1 MTIAQSIAQTM
12 APGADHA
19 ASLVVDVTVVGA
31 GLVGLAA
38 ALACHEAGYS
48 VALLDSGPGLTQ
60 SQLNADANSLWNAS
74 GQGATSTNWDAR
86 IYAISP
92 NNAKWL
98 AELGAWPLLDKARLG
113 QINAMQIFAD
123 GVPLTLDAEDESAD
137 CLAYVLESRAL
148 AQALHERVS
157 MTGMPVLFNLACVA
171 FDSATTTLHLAD
183 KRTIQSSLVIAADGS
198 QSWLRQQLGITVQKK
213 SYAQLGIV
221 ANFSVA
227 QDHAQV
233 ARQWFTSQRQDGGT
247 ILAWLPL
254 SNNTVSI
261 VWSVPLAYADELL
274 ALSPTAFTKAV
285 MQAGGEALGE
295 MQLISPPVAFPLS
308 RQTCERTVQDDVVL
322 VGDAAHQIHPMAGQ
336 GVNLG
341 FRDVI
346 DLLASWQTKN
356 SYQSLADNSLLK
368 AYTRRRKADVLS
380 MQLLTDGLFQLFASA
395 NPVLNSIRNV
405 AWQLANQGLIKKTLQ
420 ALALKL

>member
-1 MTIAQSIAQTM
+1 MTTAQTIAQTT
-12 APGADHA
+12 APSADHVA
-19 ASLVVDVTVVGA
+19 PLVVDVTVVGA

-38 ALACHEAGYS
+38 ALACHQAGYS

-60 SQLNADANSLWNAS
+60 SQLNADANSLCNDHS
-74 GQGATSTNWDAR
+74 QWDAR

-123 GVPLTLDAEDESAD
+123 GVPMSLDAEDESAD

-157 MTGMPVLFNLACVA
+157 MTGMPVLFNHGCVA

-221 ANFSVA
+221 ANFSVEL
-227 QDHAQV
+227 DHAHV
-233 ARQWFTSQRQDGGT
+233 ARQWFTSHRQDGGT

-254 SNNTVSI
+254 SSNTVSI

-274 ALSPTAFTKAV
+274 ALSPSAFTQAV
-285 MQAGGEALGE
+285 MQAGGQALGD
-295 MQLISPPVAFPLS
+295 MRLLSPPVAFPLS
-308 RQTCERTVQDDVVL
+308 RQTCERTVQDGVVL

-356 SYQSLADNSLLK
+356 SYQSLADSRLLN

-380 MQLLTDGLFQLFASA
+380 MQLLTDGLFQIFAST
-395 NPVLNSIRNV
+395 NPVLNSIRNA
-405 AWQLANQGLIKKTLQ
+405 AWQLANQGLVKKTLL

>member
-1 MTIAQSIAQTM
+1 MTTAQSIAQTT
-12 APGADHA
+12 APSADHA

-38 ALACHEAGYS
+38 ALACHQAGYS

-60 SQLNADANSLWNAS
+60 SQLNADANSLCNAHS
-74 GQGATSTNWDAR
+74 QWDAR

-123 GVPLTLDAEDESAD
+123 GVPMSLDAEDESAD

-157 MTGMPVLFNLACVA
+157 MTGMPVLFNHGCVA

-221 ANFSVA
+221 ANFSVEL
-227 QDHAQV
+227 DHAHV
-233 ARQWFTSQRQDGGT
+233 ARQWFTSHRQDGGT

-254 SNNTVSI
+254 SSNTVSI

-274 ALSPTAFTKAV
+274 ALSPSAFTQAV
-285 MQAGGEALGE
+285 MQAGGQALGV
-295 MQLISPPVAFPLS
+295 MRLLSPPVAFPLS
-308 RQTCERTVQDDVVL
+308 RQTCERTVQDGVVL

-356 SYQSLADNSLLK
+356 SYQSLADSRLLK

-380 MQLLTDGLFQLFASA
+380 MQLLTDGLFQLFARA
-395 NPVLNSIRNV
+395 NPVLNSIRNA
-405 AWQLANQGLIKKTLQ
+405 AWQLANQGLIKKTLL

>member
-1 MTIAQSIAQTM
+1 MTTAQTIAQTM
-12 APGADHA
+12 APSADPA
-19 ASLVVDVTVVGA
+19 ASLRVDVTVVGA

-38 ALACHEAGYS
+38 ALACHQAGYS
-48 VALLDSGPGLTQ
+48 VALLDSGPGL
-60 SQLNADANSLWNAS
+60 SQPQVNADANSLADS
-74 GQGATSTNWDAR
+74 TSLWVAGSLWDTR

-98 AELGAWPLLDKARLG
+98 AELGAWPLLDKGRLG
-113 QINAMQIFAD
+113 QINAMQLFAD
-123 GVPLTLDAEDESAD
+123 GVPLSLEAEDESAD

-148 AQALHERVS
+148 AQAMHERVS
-157 MTGMPVLFNLACVA
+157 MTGMPTLFNLGCVG
-171 FDSATTTLHLAD
+171 FDSATTTLYLAD
-183 KRTIQSSLVIAADGS
+183 KRSIQSALVIAADGS
-198 QSWLRQQLGITVQKK
+198 QSWLREQLGIKVQKK

-227 QDHAQV
+227 QGHANV
-233 ARQWFTSQRQDGGT
+233 ARQWFTSHRQDGGT

-274 ALSPTAFTKAV
+274 ALSPTAFTQAV
-285 MQAGGEALGE
+285 MQAGDQALGD
-295 MQLISPPVAFPLS
+295 MQLLSPPVAFPLCQ
-308 RQTCERTVQDDVVL
+308 QTCERTVQDGVVL

-346 DLLASWQTKN
+346 DLLAILQTKN
-356 SYQSLADNSLLK
+356 SYQSLADSSLLK
-368 AYTRRRKADVLS
+368 AYTRGRKADVLS
-380 MQLLTDGLFQLFASA
+380 MQLLTDGLFKVFSSA
-395 NPVLNSIRNV
+395 NPVLNRIRKT
-405 AWQLANQGLIKKTLQ
+405 AWQLANQGLIKKTLL

>member
-1 MTIAQSIAQTM
+1 
-12 APGADHA
+12 
-19 ASLVVDVTVVGA
+19 VVGA

-38 ALACHEAGYS
+38 ALACHQAGYS

-60 SQLNADANSLWNAS
+60 SQLNADANSLCNAHS
-74 GQGATSTNWDAR
+74 QWDAR

-123 GVPLTLDAEDESAD
+123 GVPMSLDAEDESAD

-148 AQALHERVS
+148 A
-157 MTGMPVLFNLACVA
+157 GMPVLLNHGCVA

-221 ANFSVA
+221 ANFSVEL
-227 QDHAQV
+227 DHAHV
-233 ARQWFTSQRQDGGT
+233 ARQWFTSHRQDGGT

-254 SNNTVSI
+254 SSNTVSI

-274 ALSPTAFTKAV
+274 ALSPSAFTQAV
-285 MQAGGEALGE
+285 MQAGDQALGD
-295 MQLISPPVAFPLS
+295 MQLLSPPVAFPLS
-308 RQTCERTVQDDVVL
+308 RQTCERTVQDGVVL

-356 SYQSLADNSLLK
+356 SYQSLADSRLLK

-380 MQLLTDGLFQLFASA
+380 MQLLTDGLFQLFARA
-395 NPVLNSIRNV
+395 NPVLNSIRNA
-405 AWQLANQGLIKKTLQ
+405 AWQLANQGLIKKTLL

>member
-1 MTIAQSIAQTM
+1 M
-12 APGADHA
+12 APSADHVA
-19 ASLVVDVTVVGA
+19 PLVVDVTVVGA

-38 ALACHEAGYS
+38 ALACHQAGYS

-60 SQLNADANSLWNAS
+60 SQLNADANSLCNDHS
-74 GQGATSTNWDAR
+74 QWDAR

-123 GVPLTLDAEDESAD
+123 GVPMSLDAEDESAD

-157 MTGMPVLFNLACVA
+157 MTGMPVLFNHGCVA

-221 ANFSVA
+221 ANFSVEL
-227 QDHAQV
+227 DHAHV
-233 ARQWFTSQRQDGGT
+233 ARQWFTSHRQDGGT

-254 SNNTVSI
+254 SSNTVSI

-274 ALSPTAFTKAV
+274 ALSPSAFTQAV
-285 MQAGGEALGE
+285 MQAGGQALGD
-295 MQLISPPVAFPLS
+295 MRLLSPPVAFPLS
-308 RQTCERTVQDDVVL
+308 RQTCERTVQDGVVL

-356 SYQSLADNSLLK
+356 SYQSLADSRLLN

-380 MQLLTDGLFQLFASA
+380 MQLLTDGLFQIFAST
-395 NPVLNSIRNV
+395 NPVLNSIRNA
-405 AWQLANQGLIKKTLQ
+405 AWQLANQGLVKKTLL

>member
-1 MTIAQSIAQTM
+1 MTTAQTIAQTTLPS
-12 APGADHA
+12 ADHA

-38 ALACHEAGYS
+38 ALACHQAGYS

-60 SQLNADANSLWNAS
+60 SQLNADANSLCNAHS
-74 GQGATSTNWDAR
+74 QWDAR

-123 GVPLTLDAEDESAD
+123 GVPMSLDAEDESAD

-157 MTGMPVLFNLACVA
+157 MTGMPVLFNHGCVA

-221 ANFSVA
+221 ANFSVEL
-227 QDHAQV
+227 DHAHV
-233 ARQWFTSQRQDGGT
+233 ARQWFTSHRQDGGT

-254 SNNTVSI
+254 SSNTVSI

-274 ALSPTAFTKAV
+274 ALSPSAFTQAV
-285 MQAGGEALGE
+285 MQAGGQALGD
-295 MQLISPPVAFPLS
+295 MRLLSPPVAFPLS
-308 RQTCERTVQDDVVL
+308 RQTCERTVQDGVVL

-356 SYQSLADNSLLK
+356 SYQSLADSRLLK

-380 MQLLTDGLFQLFASA
+380 MQLLTDGLFQLFARA
-395 NPVLNSIRNV
+395 NPVLNSIRNA
-405 AWQLANQGLIKKTLQ
+405 AWQLANQGLIKKTLL

>member
-1 MTIAQSIAQTM
+1 MTTAQSIAQTTL
-12 APGADHA
+12 PSADHA

-38 ALACHEAGYS
+38 ALACHQAGYS

-60 SQLNADANSLWNAS
+60 SQLNADANSLCNDHS
-74 GQGATSTNWDAR
+74 QWDAR

-123 GVPLTLDAEDESAD
+123 GVPMSLEAEDESAD

-157 MTGMPVLFNLACVA
+157 MTGMPVLFNHGCVA

-221 ANFSVA
+221 ANFSVEL
-227 QDHAQV
+227 DHAHV
-233 ARQWFTSQRQDGGT
+233 ARQWFTSHRQDGGT

-254 SNNTVSI
+254 SSNTVSI

-274 ALSPTAFTKAV
+274 ALSPSAFTQAV
-285 MQAGGEALGE
+285 MQAGGQALGD
-295 MQLISPPVAFPLS
+295 MRLLSPPVAFPLS
-308 RQTCERTVQDDVVL
+308 RQTCERTVQDGVVL

-356 SYQSLADNSLLK
+356 SYQSLADSRLLK

-380 MQLLTDGLFQLFASA
+380 MQLLTDGLFQLFARA
-395 NPVLNSIRNV
+395 NPVLNSIRNA
-405 AWQLANQGLIKKTLQ
+405 AWQLANQGLIKKTLL

>member
-1 MTIAQSIAQTM
+1 MTIAPSEN
-12 APGADHA
+12 HA
-19 ASLVVDVTVVGA
+19 LSLRVDVTVVGA

-38 ALACHEAGYS
+38 ALACHKAGYN
-48 VALLDSGPGLTQ
+48 VALLDSGPRLTEAQ
-60 SQLNADANSLWNAS
+60 VNADANSLS
-74 GQGATSTNWDAR
+74 DTSSQWDAR

-123 GVPLTLDAEDESAD
+123 EVLLSLEAEDESAD

-148 AQALHERVS
+148 AQSLHERVS
-157 MTGMPVLFNLACVA
+157 MTGMPFVFNDGCTG

-183 KRTIQSSLVIAADGS
+183 KRTIQSALVIAADGS
-198 QSWLRQQLGITVQKK
+198 QSWLRQQLGINVQKK

-227 QDHAQV
+227 QGHANV
-233 ARQWFTSQRQDGGT
+233 ARQWFTSHRHDGGT

-274 ALSPTAFTKAV
+274 ALSPTAFTQAV
-285 MQAGGEALGE
+285 MQAGEKVLGD
-295 MQLISPPVAFPLS
+295 MQLLSPPVAFPLS
-308 RQTCERTVQDDVVL
+308 RQTCERTVQDGVVL

-346 DLLASWQTKN
+346 DLLASLQTKN
-356 SYQSLADNSLLK
+356 SYQSLADSRLLK

-380 MQLLTDGLFQLFASA
+380 MQLLTDGLFQVFSSA
-395 NPVLNSIRNV
+395 NPVLNSIRNT
-405 AWQLANQGLIKKTLQ
+405 AWRVANQGLIKKTLL
-420 ALALKL
+420 AFALKL

>member
-1 MTIAQSIAQTM
+1 MTTAQTIAQTTLPS
-12 APGADHA
+12 ADHA

-38 ALACHEAGYS
+38 ALACRQAGYS

-60 SQLNADANSLWNAS
+60 SQLNADANSLCNDHS
-74 GQGATSTNWDAR
+74 QWDAR

-123 GVPLTLDAEDESAD
+123 GVPMSLDAEDESAD

-157 MTGMPVLFNLACVA
+157 MTGMPVLFNHGCVA

-198 QSWLRQQLGITVQKK
+198 QSWLRQQLGIKVQKK

-221 ANFSVA
+221 ANFSVEL
-227 QDHAQV
+227 DHAHV
-233 ARQWFTSQRQDGGT
+233 ARQWFTSHRQDGST

-254 SNNTVSI
+254 SSNTVSI

-274 ALSPTAFTKAV
+274 ALSPSAFTQAV
-285 MQAGGEALGE
+285 MQAGGQALGD
-295 MQLISPPVAFPLS
+295 MRLLSPPVAFPLS
-308 RQTCERTVQDDVVL
+308 RQTCERTVQDGVVL

-356 SYQSLADNSLLK
+356 SYQSLADSRLLK

-380 MQLLTDGLFQLFASA
+380 MQLLTDGLFQLFARA
-395 NPVLNSIRNV
+395 NPVLNSIRNA
-405 AWQLANQGLIKKTLQ
+405 AWQLANQGLIKKTLL

>member
-1 MTIAQSIAQTM
+1 MTTAQTIAQTT
-12 APGADHA
+12 APSADHVA
-19 ASLVVDVTVVGA
+19 PLVVDVTVVGA

-38 ALACHEAGYS
+38 ALACHQAGYS

-60 SQLNADANSLWNAS
+60 SQLNADANSLCNDHS
-74 GQGATSTNWDAR
+74 QWDAR

-123 GVPLTLDAEDESAD
+123 GVPMSLDAEDESAD

-157 MTGMPVLFNLACVA
+157 MTGMPVLFNHGCVA

-221 ANFSVA
+221 ANFSVEL
-227 QDHAQV
+227 DHAHV
-233 ARQWFTSQRQDGGT
+233 ARQWFTSHRQDGGT

-254 SNNTVSI
+254 SSNTVSI

-274 ALSPTAFTKAV
+274 ALSPSAFTQAV
-285 MQAGGEALGE
+285 MQAGGQALGD
-295 MQLISPPVAFPLS
+295 MRLLSPPVAFPLS
-308 RQTCERTVQDDVVL
+308 RQTCERTVQDGVVL

-356 SYQSLADNSLLK
+356 SYQSLADSRLLK

-380 MQLLTDGLFQLFASA
+380 MQLLTDGLFQLFARA
-395 NPVLNSIRNV
+395 NPVLNSIRNA
-405 AWQLANQGLIKKTLQ
+405 AWQLANQGLIKKTLL

>member
-1 MTIAQSIAQTM
+1 
-12 APGADHA
+12 
-19 ASLVVDVTVVGA
+19 
-31 GLVGLAA
+31 LVGLAA
-38 ALACHEAGYS
+38 ALACHQAGYS

-60 SQLNADANSLWNAS
+60 SQLNADANSLCNAHS
-74 GQGATSTNWDAR
+74 QWDAR

-113 QINAMQIFAD
+113 QINAMHIFAD
-123 GVPLTLDAEDESAD
+123 GVPMSLETEDESAD

-157 MTGMPVLFNLACVA
+157 MTGMPILVNLACVA

-183 KRTIQSSLVIAADGS
+183 KRTIQSDLVIAADGS

-221 ANFSVA
+221 ANFSVEL
-227 QDHAQV
+227 DHAQV

-254 SNNTVSI
+254 SSNTVSI

-274 ALSPTAFTKAV
+274 ALSPTAFTQAV
-285 MQAGGEALGE
+285 MQAGDQALGD
-295 MQLISPPVAFPLS
+295 MQLLSPPVAYPLS
-308 RQTCERTVQDDVVL
+308 RQTCERTVQDGVVL

-356 SYQSLADNSLLK
+356 SYQSLADRCLLK

-380 MQLLTDGLFQLFASA
+380 MQLLTDGLFKVFSSA
-395 NPVLNSIRNV
+395 NPVLNSIRKT
-405 AWQLANQGLIKKTLQ
+405 AWQLANQGLIKKTLL

>member
-1 MTIAQSIAQTM
+1 MTTTQTLAQTT
-12 APGADHA
+12 APSADHVA
-19 ASLVVDVTVVGA
+19 PLVVDVTVVGA

-38 ALACHEAGYS
+38 ALACHQAGYS

-60 SQLNADANSLWNAS
+60 SQLNADANSLCNAHS
-74 GQGATSTNWDAR
+74 QWDAR

-123 GVPLTLDAEDESAD
+123 GVPMSLDAEDESAD

-148 AQALHERVS
+148 AQALHERVNI
-157 MTGMPVLFNLACVA
+157 TGMPVLFNLACVA

-183 KRTIQSSLVIAADGS
+183 KRTIQSGLVIAADGS

-221 ANFSVA
+221 ANFSVEL
-227 QDHAQV
+227 DHAHV
-233 ARQWFTSQRQDGGT
+233 ARQWFTSHRQDGGT

-254 SNNTVSI
+254 SSNTVSI

-274 ALSPTAFTKAV
+274 ALSPSAFTQAV
-285 MQAGGEALGE
+285 MQAGGQALGD
-295 MQLISPPVAFPLS
+295 MRLLSPPVAFPLS
-308 RQTCERTVQDDVVL
+308 RQTCERTVQDGVVL

-346 DLLASWQTKN
+346 DLLASWQIKN
-356 SYQSLADNSLLK
+356 SYQSLADSSLLK

-380 MQLLTDGLFQLFASA
+380 MQLLTDGLFQLFARA
-395 NPVLNSIRNV
+395 NPVLNSIRNA
-405 AWQLANQGLIKKTLQ
+405 AWQLANQGLIKKTLL

>member
-1 MTIAQSIAQTM
+1 MTTAQSIAQTTL
-12 APGADHA
+12 PSADHA

-38 ALACHEAGYS
+38 ALACHQAGYS

-60 SQLNADANSLWNAS
+60 SQLNADANSLCNAHS
-74 GQGATSTNWDAR
+74 QWDAR

-123 GVPLTLDAEDESAD
+123 GVPMSLDAEDESAD

-157 MTGMPVLFNLACVA
+157 MTGMPVLFNHGCVA

-221 ANFSVA
+221 ANFSVEL
-227 QDHAQV
+227 DHAHV
-233 ARQWFTSQRQDGGT
+233 ARQWFTSHRQDGGT

-254 SNNTVSI
+254 SSNTVSI

-274 ALSPTAFTKAV
+274 ALSPTAFTQAV
-285 MQAGGEALGE
+285 MQAGGQALGV
-295 MQLISPPVAFPLS
+295 MRLLSPPVAFPLS
-308 RQTCERTVQDDVVL
+308 RQTCERTVQDGVVL

-356 SYQSLADNSLLK
+356 SYQSLADSRLLK

-380 MQLLTDGLFQLFASA
+380 MQLLTDGLFQLFARA
-395 NPVLNSIRNV
+395 NPVLNSIRNA
-405 AWQLANQGLIKKTLQ
+405 AWQLANQGLIKKTLL

>member
-1 MTIAQSIAQTM
+1 MTIAPSEN
-12 APGADHA
+12 HA
-19 ASLVVDVTVVGA
+19 LSLRVDVTVVGA

-38 ALACHEAGYS
+38 ALACHKAGYN
-48 VALLDSGPGLTQ
+48 VALLDSGPGLTEAQ
-60 SQLNADANSLWNAS
+60 VNADANSLS
-74 GQGATSTNWDAR
+74 DTSSQWDAR

-123 GVPLTLDAEDESAD
+123 EVLLSLEAEDESAD

-148 AQALHERVS
+148 AQSLHERVS
-157 MTGMPVLFNLACVA
+157 MTGMPVLFNDGCTG

-183 KRTIQSSLVIAADGS
+183 KRTIQSALVIAADGS
-198 QSWLRQQLGITVQKK
+198 QSWLRQQLGINVQKK

-227 QDHAQV
+227 QGHANV
-233 ARQWFTSQRQDGGT
+233 ARQWFTSHRHDGGT

-274 ALSPTAFTKAV
+274 ALSATAFTQAV
-285 MQAGGEALGE
+285 MQAGEKVLGD
-295 MQLISPPVAFPLS
+295 MQLLSPPVAFPLS
-308 RQTCERTVQDDVVL
+308 RQTCERTVQDGVVL

-346 DLLASWQTKN
+346 DLLASLQTKN
-356 SYQSLADNSLLK
+356 SYQSLADIWLLK

-380 MQLLTDGLFQLFASA
+380 MQLLTDGLFQVFSSA
-395 NPVLNSIRNV
+395 NPVLNSIRNT
-405 AWQLANQGLIKKTLQ
+405 AWRVANQGLIKKTLL
-420 ALALKL
+420 AFALKL

>member
-1 MTIAQSIAQTM
+1 MTTTQTLAQTT
-12 APGADHA
+12 APSADHVA
-19 ASLVVDVTVVGA
+19 PLVVDVTVVGA

-38 ALACHEAGYS
+38 ALACHQAGYS

-60 SQLNADANSLWNAS
+60 SQLHADANSLCNADS
-74 GQGATSTNWDAR
+74 QWDAR

-123 GVPLTLDAEDESAD
+123 GVPMSLDAEDESAD

-148 AQALHERVS
+148 AQALYEGVS
-157 MTGMPVLFNLACVA
+157 MTGMPVLFNHDCVA

-183 KRTIQSSLVIAADGS
+183 KRTIQSGLVIAADGS

-213 SYAQLGIV
+213 SYAQRGIV
-221 ANFSVA
+221 ANFSVEL
-227 QDHAQV
+227 DHAHV
-233 ARQWFTSQRQDGGT
+233 ARQWFTSHRQDGGT

-254 SNNTVSI
+254 SSNTVSI

-274 ALSPTAFTKAV
+274 ALSPGAFTQAV
-285 MQAGGEALGE
+285 MQAGDQALGD
-295 MQLISPPVAFPLS
+295 MQLLSSPVAFPLN
-308 RQTCERTVQDDVVL
+308 RQTCERTVQDGVVL

-356 SYQSLADNSLLK
+356 SYQSLADSSLLK

-380 MQLLTDGLFQLFASA
+380 MQLLTDGLFQLFARA
-395 NPVLNSIRNV
+395 NPVLNSIRNA
-405 AWQLANQGLIKKTLQ
+405 AWQLANQGLIKKTLL

>member
-1 MTIAQSIAQTM
+1 MTTAQTIAQTM
-12 APGADHA
+12 APSADHA
-19 ASLVVDVTVVGA
+19 ASLRVDVTVVGA

-38 ALACHEAGYS
+38 ALACHQAGYS

-60 SQLNADANSLWNAS
+60 SQLNADANSLCNAHS
-74 GQGATSTNWDAR
+74 QWDAR

-113 QINAMQIFAD
+113 QINTMQIFAD
-123 GVPLTLDAEDESAD
+123 GVPMSLETEDESAD

-157 MTGMPVLFNLACVA
+157 MTGMPILVNLACVA

-183 KRTIQSSLVIAADGS
+183 KRTIQSDLVIAADGS

-221 ANFSVA
+221 ANFSVEL
-227 QDHAQV
+227 DHAQV

-254 SNNTVSI
+254 SSNTVSI

-274 ALSPTAFTKAV
+274 ALSPTAFTQAV
-285 MQAGGEALGE
+285 MQAGDQALGD
-295 MQLISPPVAFPLS
+295 MQLLSPPVAYPLS
-308 RQTCERTVQDDVVL
+308 RQTCERTVQDGVVL

-356 SYQSLADNSLLK
+356 SYQSLADRCLLK

-380 MQLLTDGLFQLFASA
+380 MQLLTDGLFQVFSSA
-395 NPVLNSIRNV
+395 NPVLNSIRKT
-405 AWQLANQGLIKKTLQ
+405 AWQLANQGLIKKTLL

>member
-1 MTIAQSIAQTM
+1 
-12 APGADHA
+12 
-19 ASLVVDVTVVGA
+19 VVDVTVVGA

-38 ALACHEAGYS
+38 ALACHQAGYS

-60 SQLNADANSLWNAS
+60 SQLNADANSLCNDHS
-74 GQGATSTNWDAR
+74 QWDAR

-123 GVPLTLDAEDESAD
+123 GVPMSLEAEDESAD

-157 MTGMPVLFNLACVA
+157 MTGMPVLFNHGCVA

-221 ANFSVA
+221 ANFSVEL
-227 QDHAQV
+227 DHAHV
-233 ARQWFTSQRQDGGT
+233 ARQWFTSHRQDGGT

-254 SNNTVSI
+254 SSNTVSI

-274 ALSPTAFTKAV
+274 ALSPSAFTQAV
-285 MQAGGEALGE
+285 MQAGGQALGD
-295 MQLISPPVAFPLS
+295 MRLLSPPVAFPLS
-308 RQTCERTVQDDVVL
+308 RQTCERTVQDGVVL

-356 SYQSLADNSLLK
+356 SYQSLADSRLLK

-380 MQLLTDGLFQLFASA
+380 MQLLTDGLFQLFARA
-395 NPVLNSIRNV
+395 NPVLNSIRNA
-405 AWQLANQGLIKKTLQ
+405 AWQLANQGLIKKTLL

>member
-1 MTIAQSIAQTM
+1 MTTAQTIAQTTLPS
-12 APGADHA
+12 ADHA

-38 ALACHEAGYS
+38 ALACHQAGYS

-60 SQLNADANSLWNAS
+60 SQLNADANSLCNDHS
-74 GQGATSTNWDAR
+74 QWDAR

-123 GVPLTLDAEDESAD
+123 GVPMSLDAEDESAD

-148 AQALHERVS
+148 AQALHERVNI
-157 MTGMPVLFNLACVA
+157 TGMPVLVNLACVA

-183 KRTIQSSLVIAADGS
+183 KRTIQSGLVIAADGS
-198 QSWLRQQLGITVQKK
+198 QSWLRQQLGIKAQKK

-221 ANFSVA
+221 ANFSVEL
-227 QDHAQV
+227 DHAHV
-233 ARQWFTSQRQDGGT
+233 ARQWFTSHRQDGGT

-254 SNNTVSI
+254 SSNTVSI

-274 ALSPTAFTKAV
+274 ALSPSAFTQAV
-285 MQAGGEALGE
+285 MQAGDQALGD
-295 MQLISPPVAFPLS
+295 MQLLSPPVAFPLN
-308 RQTCERTVQDDVVL
+308 RQTCERTVQDGVVL

-356 SYQSLADNSLLK
+356 SYQSLADSRLLK
-368 AYTRRRKADVLS
+368 AYARRRKADVLS
-380 MQLLTDGLFQLFASA
+380 MQLLTDGLFQLFARA
-395 NPVLNSIRNV
+395 NPVLNSIRNA
-405 AWQLANQGLIKKTLQ
+405 AWQLANQGLIKKTLL

>member
-1 MTIAQSIAQTM
+1 MTTAQSIAQTT
-12 APGADHA
+12 APSADHA

-38 ALACHEAGYS
+38 ALACHQAGYS

-60 SQLNADANSLWNAS
+60 SQLNADANSLCNDHS
-74 GQGATSTNWDAR
+74 QWDAR

-123 GVPLTLDAEDESAD
+123 GVPMSLDAEDESAD

-157 MTGMPVLFNLACVA
+157 MTGMPVLFNHGCVA

-221 ANFSVA
+221 ANFSVEL
-227 QDHAQV
+227 DHAHV
-233 ARQWFTSQRQDGGT
+233 ARQWFTSHRQDGGT

-254 SNNTVSI
+254 SSNTVSI

-274 ALSPTAFTKAV
+274 ALSPSAFTQAV
-285 MQAGGEALGE
+285 MQAGGQALGD
-295 MQLISPPVAFPLS
+295 MRLLSPPVAFPLS
-308 RQTCERTVQDDVVL
+308 RQTCERTVQDGVVL

-356 SYQSLADNSLLK
+356 SYQSLADSRLLK
-368 AYTRRRKADVLS
+368 AYTRRRKADVFS
-380 MQLLTDGLFQLFASA
+380 MQLLTDGLFQIFAST
-395 NPVLNSIRNV
+395 NPVLNSIRNA
-405 AWQLANQGLIKKTLQ
+405 AWHLANQGLIKKTLL

>member
-1 MTIAQSIAQTM
+1 MTTAQTIAQTT
-12 APGADHA
+12 APSADHVA
-19 ASLVVDVTVVGA
+19 PLVVDVTVVGA

-38 ALACHEAGYS
+38 ALACHQAGYS

-60 SQLNADANSLWNAS
+60 SQLNADANSLCNDHS
-74 GQGATSTNWDAR
+74 QWDAR

-123 GVPLTLDAEDESAD
+123 GVPMSLDAEDESAD

-157 MTGMPVLFNLACVA
+157 MTGMPVLFNHGCVA

-221 ANFSVA
+221 ANFSVEL
-227 QDHAQV
+227 DHAHV
-233 ARQWFTSQRQDGGT
+233 ARQWFTSHRQDGGT

-254 SNNTVSI
+254 SSNTVSI

-274 ALSPTAFTKAV
+274 ALSPSAFTQAV
-285 MQAGGEALGE
+285 MQAGGQALGD
-295 MQLISPPVAFPLS
+295 MRLLSPPVAFPLS
-308 RQTCERTVQDDVVL
+308 RQTCERTVQDGVVL

-356 SYQSLADNSLLK
+356 SYQSLADSRLLK

-380 MQLLTDGLFQLFASA
+380 MQLLTDGLFQLFARA
-395 NPVLNSIRNV
+395 NPVLNSIRNA
-405 AWQLANQGLIKKTLQ
+405 AWQLANQGLVKKTLL

>member
-1 MTIAQSIAQTM
+1 
-12 APGADHA
+12 
-19 ASLVVDVTVVGA
+19 
-31 GLVGLAA
+31 LVGLAA
-38 ALACHEAGYS
+38 ALACHQAGYS

-60 SQLNADANSLWNAS
+60 SQLNADANSLCNAHS
-74 GQGATSTNWDAR
+74 QWDAR

-123 GVPLTLDAEDESAD
+123 GVPMSLETEDESAD

-157 MTGMPVLFNLACVA
+157 MTGMPILVNLACVA

-183 KRTIQSSLVIAADGS
+183 KRTIQSDLVIAADGS

-221 ANFSVA
+221 ANFSVEL
-227 QDHAQV
+227 DHAQV

-254 SNNTVSI
+254 SSNTVSI

-274 ALSPTAFTKAV
+274 ALSPTAFTQAV
-285 MQAGGEALGE
+285 MQAGDQALGD
-295 MQLISPPVAFPLS
+295 MQLLSPPVAYPLS
-308 RQTCERTVQDDVVL
+308 RQTCERTVQDGVVL

-356 SYQSLADNSLLK
+356 SYQSLADRCLLK

-380 MQLLTDGLFQLFASA
+380 MQLLTDGLFQVFSSA
-395 NPVLNSIRNV
+395 NPVLNSIRKT
-405 AWQLANQGLIKKTLQ
+405 AWQLANQGLIKKTLL

>member
-1 MTIAQSIAQTM
+1 MTTAQTIAQTM
-12 APGADHA
+12 APSADHA
-19 ASLVVDVTVVGA
+19 ASLRVDVTVVGA

-38 ALACHEAGYS
+38 ALACHQAGYS

-60 SQLNADANSLWNAS
+60 SQLNADANSLCNAHS
-74 GQGATSTNWDAR
+74 QWDAR

-123 GVPLTLDAEDESAD
+123 GVPMSLETEDESAD

-157 MTGMPVLFNLACVA
+157 MTGMPILVNLACVA

-183 KRTIQSSLVIAADGS
+183 KRTIQSDLVIAADGS

-221 ANFSVA
+221 ANFSVEL
-227 QDHAQV
+227 DHAQV

-254 SNNTVSI
+254 SSNTVSI

-274 ALSPTAFTKAV
+274 ALSPTAFTQAV
-285 MQAGGEALGE
+285 MQAGDQALGD
-295 MQLISPPVAFPLS
+295 MQLLSPPVAYPLS
-308 RQTCERTVQDDVVL
+308 RQTCERTVQDGVVL

-356 SYQSLADNSLLK
+356 SYQSLADRCLLK

-380 MQLLTDGLFQLFASA
+380 MQLLTDGLFQVFSSA
-395 NPVLNSIRNV
+395 NPVLNSIRKT
-405 AWQLANQGLIKKTLQ
+405 AWQLANQGLIKKTLL

>member
-1 MTIAQSIAQTM
+1 MTTAQSIAQTT
-12 APGADHA
+12 APSADHA

-38 ALACHEAGYS
+38 ALACHQAGYS

-60 SQLNADANSLWNAS
+60 SQLNADANSLCNDHS
-74 GQGATSTNWDAR
+74 QWDAR

-123 GVPLTLDAEDESAD
+123 GVPMSLDAEDESAD

-157 MTGMPVLFNLACVA
+157 MTGMPVLFNHGCVA

-221 ANFSVA
+221 ANFSVEL
-227 QDHAQV
+227 DHAHV
-233 ARQWFTSQRQDGGT
+233 ARQWFTSHRQDGGT

-254 SNNTVSI
+254 SSNTVSI

-274 ALSPTAFTKAV
+274 ALSPTAFTQAV
-285 MQAGGEALGE
+285 MQAGGQALGD
-295 MQLISPPVAFPLS
+295 MRLLSPPVAFPLS
-308 RQTCERTVQDDVVL
+308 RQTCERTVQDGVVL

-356 SYQSLADNSLLK
+356 SYQSLADSRLLK

-380 MQLLTDGLFQLFASA
+380 MQLLTDGLFQLFARA
-395 NPVLNSIRNV
+395 NPVLNSIRNA
-405 AWQLANQGLIKKTLQ
+405 AWQLANQGLIKKTLL

>member
-1 MTIAQSIAQTM
+1 MTTAQSIAQTT
-12 APGADHA
+12 APSADHVA
-19 ASLVVDVTVVGA
+19 PLVVDVTVVGA

-38 ALACHEAGYS
+38 ALACHQAGYS

-60 SQLNADANSLWNAS
+60 SQLNADANSLCNDHS
-74 GQGATSTNWDAR
+74 QWDAR

-123 GVPLTLDAEDESAD
+123 GVPMSLDAEDESAD

-157 MTGMPVLFNLACVA
+157 MTGMPVLFNHGCVA

-221 ANFSVA
+221 ANFSVEL
-227 QDHAQV
+227 DHAHV
-233 ARQWFTSQRQDGGT
+233 ARQWFTSHRQDGGT

-254 SNNTVSI
+254 SSNTVSI

-274 ALSPTAFTKAV
+274 ALSPSAFTQAV
-285 MQAGGEALGE
+285 MQAGGQALGD
-295 MQLISPPVAFPLS
+295 MRLLSPPVAFPLS
-308 RQTCERTVQDDVVL
+308 RQTCERTVQDGVVL

-356 SYQSLADNSLLK
+356 SYQSLADSRLLK

-380 MQLLTDGLFQLFASA
+380 MQLLTDGLFQIFAST
-395 NPVLNSIRNV
+395 NPVLNSIRNA
-405 AWQLANQGLIKKTLQ
+405 AWQLANQGLVKKTLL

>member
-1 MTIAQSIAQTM
+1 M
-12 APGADHA
+12 AP
-19 ASLVVDVTVVGA
+19 LVVDVTVVGA

-38 ALACHEAGYS
+38 ALACHQAGYS

-60 SQLNADANSLWNAS
+60 SQLNADANSLCNAHS
-74 GQGATSTNWDAR
+74 QWDAR

-123 GVPLTLDAEDESAD
+123 GVPMSLDAEDESAD

-148 AQALHERVS
+148 AQALHERVNI
-157 MTGMPVLFNLACVA
+157 TGMPVLFNLACVA

-183 KRTIQSSLVIAADGS
+183 KRTIQSGLVIAADGS

-221 ANFSVA
+221 ANFSVEL
-227 QDHAQV
+227 DHAHV
-233 ARQWFTSQRQDGGT
+233 ARQWFTSHRQDGGT

-254 SNNTVSI
+254 SSNTVSI

-274 ALSPTAFTKAV
+274 ALSPSAFTQAV
-285 MQAGGEALGE
+285 MQAGGQALGD
-295 MQLISPPVAFPLS
+295 MRLLSPPVAFPLS
-308 RQTCERTVQDDVVL
+308 RQTCERTVQDGVVL

-356 SYQSLADNSLLK
+356 SYQSLADSRLLK

-380 MQLLTDGLFQLFASA
+380 MQLLTDGLFQLFARA
-395 NPVLNSIRNV
+395 NPVLNSIRNA
-405 AWQLANQGLIKKTLQ
+405 AWQLANQGLIKKTLL

>member
-1 MTIAQSIAQTM
+1 
-12 APGADHA
+12 
-19 ASLVVDVTVVGA
+19 VVDVTVVGA

-38 ALACHEAGYS
+38 ALACHQAGYS

-60 SQLNADANSLWNAS
+60 SQLNADANSLCNDHS
-74 GQGATSTNWDAR
+74 QWDAR

-123 GVPLTLDAEDESAD
+123 GVPMSLDAEDESAD

-157 MTGMPVLFNLACVA
+157 MTGMPVLFNHGCVA
-171 FDSATTTLHLAD
+171 FDSATTTLHLAN
-183 KRTIQSSLVIAADGS
+183 KRTIQSGLVIAADGS

-221 ANFSVA
+221 ANFSVEL
-227 QDHAQV
+227 DHAHV
-233 ARQWFTSQRQDGGT
+233 ARQWFTSHRQDGGT

-254 SNNTVSI
+254 SSNTVSI

-274 ALSPTAFTKAV
+274 ALSPSAFTQAV
-285 MQAGGEALGE
+285 MQAGGQALGD
-295 MQLISPPVAFPLS
+295 MRLLSPPVAFPLS
-308 RQTCERTVQDDVVL
+308 RQTCERTVQDGVVL

-356 SYQSLADNSLLK
+356 SYQSLADSRLLK

-380 MQLLTDGLFQLFASA
+380 MQLLTDGLFQLFARA
-395 NPVLNSIRNV
+395 NPVLNSIRNA
-405 AWQLANQGLIKKTLQ
+405 AWQLANQGLIKKTLL

>member
-1 MTIAQSIAQTM
+1 MTTAQTIAQTTLPS
-12 APGADHA
+12 ADHA

-38 ALACHEAGYS
+38 ALACHQAGYS

-60 SQLNADANSLWNAS
+60 SQLNADANSLCNDHS
-74 GQGATSTNWDAR
+74 QWDAR

-123 GVPLTLDAEDESAD
+123 GVPMSLDAEDESAD

-157 MTGMPVLFNLACVA
+157 MTGMPVLFNHGCVA

-221 ANFSVA
+221 ANFSVEL
-227 QDHAQV
+227 DHAHV
-233 ARQWFTSQRQDGGT
+233 ARQWFTSHRQDGGT

-254 SNNTVSI
+254 SSNTVSI

-274 ALSPTAFTKAV
+274 ALSPSAFTQAV
-285 MQAGGEALGE
+285 MQAGGQALGD
-295 MQLISPPVAFPLS
+295 MRLLSPPVAFPLS
-308 RQTCERTVQDDVVL
+308 RQTCERTVQDGVVL

-356 SYQSLADNSLLK
+356 SYQSLADSRLLK

-380 MQLLTDGLFQLFASA
+380 MQLLTDGLFQLFARA
-395 NPVLNSIRNV
+395 NPLLNSIRNA
-405 AWQLANQGLIKKTLQ
+405 AWQLANQGLIKKTLL

>member
-1 MTIAQSIAQTM
+1 MTTAQSIAQTTS
-12 APGADHA
+12 PSADHA

-38 ALACHEAGYS
+38 ALACHQAGYS

-60 SQLNADANSLWNAS
+60 SQLNADANSLCNDHS
-74 GQGATSTNWDAR
+74 QWDAR

-123 GVPLTLDAEDESAD
+123 GVPMSLDAEDESAD

-157 MTGMPVLFNLACVA
+157 MTGMPVLFNHGCVA

-221 ANFSVA
+221 ANFSVEL
-227 QDHAQV
+227 DHAHV
-233 ARQWFTSQRQDGGT
+233 ARQWFTSHRQDGGT

-254 SNNTVSI
+254 SSNTVSI

-274 ALSPTAFTKAV
+274 ALSPSAFTQAV
-285 MQAGGEALGE
+285 MQAGGQALGD
-295 MQLISPPVAFPLS
+295 MRLLSPPVAFPLS
-308 RQTCERTVQDDVVL
+308 RQTCERTVQDGVVL

-356 SYQSLADNSLLK
+356 SYQSLADSRLLK

-380 MQLLTDGLFQLFASA
+380 MQLLTDGLFQLFARA
-395 NPVLNSIRNV
+395 NPVLNSIRNA
-405 AWQLANQGLIKKTLQ
+405 AWQLANQGLIKKTLL

>member
-1 MTIAQSIAQTM
+1 MTTAQSIAQTT
-12 APGADHA
+12 APSADHA

-38 ALACHEAGYS
+38 ALACHQAGYS

-60 SQLNADANSLWNAS
+60 SQLNADANSLCNDHS
-74 GQGATSTNWDAR
+74 QWDAR

-123 GVPLTLDAEDESAD
+123 GVPMSLDAEDESAD

-157 MTGMPVLFNLACVA
+157 MTGMPVLFNHGCVA

-221 ANFSVA
+221 ANFSVEL
-227 QDHAQV
+227 DHAHV
-233 ARQWFTSQRQDGGT
+233 ARQWFTSHRQDGGT

-254 SNNTVSI
+254 SSNTVSI

-274 ALSPTAFTKAV
+274 ALSPSAFTQAV
-285 MQAGGEALGE
+285 MQAGGQALGD
-295 MQLISPPVAFPLS
+295 MRLLSPPVAFPLS
-308 RQTCERTVQDDVVL
+308 RQTCERTVQDGVVL

-356 SYQSLADNSLLK
+356 SYQSLADSRLLN

-380 MQLLTDGLFQLFASA
+380 MQLLTDGLFQIFAST
-395 NPVLNSIRNV
+395 NPVLNSIRNA
-405 AWQLANQGLIKKTLQ
+405 AWQLANQGLVKKTLL

>member
-1 MTIAQSIAQTM
+1 MTTAQTM
-12 APGADHA
+12 APSADHA
-19 ASLVVDVTVVGA
+19 ASLRVDVTVVGA

-38 ALACHEAGYS
+38 ALACHKAGYS

-74 GQGATSTNWDAR
+74 SQGANGANWDAR

-98 AELGAWPLLDKARLG
+98 ADLGAWPLLDKARLG

-123 GVPLTLDAEDESAD
+123 GVPLNLEAEDESAD

-148 AQALHERVS
+148 AQALHQRVS
-157 MTGMPVLFNLACVA
+157 MTGMPVLFNHGCVA

-183 KRTIQSSLVIAADGS
+183 KRTIQSALVIAADGS
-198 QSWLRQQLGITVQKK
+198 QSWLRQQLGIKVQKK

-227 QDHAQV
+227 QGHANV

-254 SNNTVSI
+254 SSNTVSI

-274 ALSPTAFTKAV
+274 ALSPTAFTQAV
-285 MQAGGEALGE
+285 MQAGEQALGN
-295 MQLISPPVAFPLS
+295 MQLLSPPVAFPLS
-308 RQTCERTVQDDVVL
+308 RQTCERTVQDGVVL

-356 SYQSLADNSLLK
+356 SYQSLADSSLLK
-368 AYTRRRKADVLS
+368 AYTRHRKADVLS
-380 MQLLTDGLFQLFASA
+380 MQLLTDGLFQVFSSA
-395 NPVLNSIRNV
+395 NPVLNSIRKT
-405 AWQLANQGLIKKTLQ
+405 AWHLANQGLIKKTLL

>member
-1 MTIAQSIAQTM
+1 MTTAQTM
-12 APGADHA
+12 APSADHA
-19 ASLVVDVTVVGA
+19 ASLRVDVTVVGA

-38 ALACHEAGYS
+38 ALACHQAGYS

-60 SQLNADANSLWNAS
+60 SQLNADANSLCNDHS
-74 GQGATSTNWDAR
+74 QWDAR

-123 GVPLTLDAEDESAD
+123 GVPMSLEAEDESAD

-157 MTGMPVLFNLACVA
+157 MTGMPVLFNHGCVA

-221 ANFSVA
+221 ANFSVEL
-227 QDHAQV
+227 DHAHV
-233 ARQWFTSQRQDGGT
+233 ARQWFTSHRQDGGT

-254 SNNTVSI
+254 SSNTVSI

-274 ALSPTAFTKAV
+274 ALSPSAFTQAV
-285 MQAGGEALGE
+285 MQAGGQALGD
-295 MQLISPPVAFPLS
+295 MRLLSPPVAFPLS
-308 RQTCERTVQDDVVL
+308 RQTCERTVQDGVVL

-356 SYQSLADNSLLK
+356 SYQSLADSRLLK

-380 MQLLTDGLFQLFASA
+380 MQLLTDGLFQLFARA
-395 NPVLNSIRNV
+395 NPVLNSIRNA
-405 AWQLANQGLIKKTLQ
+405 AWQLANQGLIKKTLL

>member
-1 MTIAQSIAQTM
+1 MTTAQTIAQTT
-12 APGADHA
+12 APSADHA

-38 ALACHEAGYS
+38 ALACHQAGYS

-60 SQLNADANSLWNAS
+60 SQLNADANSLCNAHS
-74 GQGATSTNWDAR
+74 QWDAR

-123 GVPLTLDAEDESAD
+123 GVPMSLDAEDESAD

-157 MTGMPVLFNLACVA
+157 MTGMPVLFNHGCVA

-221 ANFSVA
+221 ANFSVEL
-227 QDHAQV
+227 DHAHV
-233 ARQWFTSQRQDGGT
+233 ARQWFTSHRQDGGT

-254 SNNTVSI
+254 SSNTVSI

-274 ALSPTAFTKAV
+274 ALSPSAFTQAV
-285 MQAGGEALGE
+285 MQAGGQALGD
-295 MQLISPPVAFPLS
+295 MRLLSPPVAFPLS
-308 RQTCERTVQDDVVL
+308 RQTCERTVQDGVVL

-356 SYQSLADNSLLK
+356 SYQSLADSRLLN

-380 MQLLTDGLFQLFASA
+380 MQLLTDGLFQIFAST
-395 NPVLNSIRNV
+395 NPVLNSIRNA
-405 AWQLANQGLIKKTLQ
+405 AWQLANQGLIKKTLL

>member
-1 MTIAQSIAQTM
+1 MTTAQTIAQTM
-12 APGADHA
+12 APSADHA
-19 ASLVVDVTVVGA
+19 ASLRVDVTVVGA

-38 ALACHEAGYS
+38 ALACHQAGYS

-60 SQLNADANSLWNAS
+60 SQLNADANSLCNAHS
-74 GQGATSTNWDAR
+74 QWDAR

-123 GVPLTLDAEDESAD
+123 GVPMSLETEDESAD

-157 MTGMPVLFNLACVA
+157 MTGMPVLVNLACVA

-183 KRTIQSSLVIAADGS
+183 KRTIQSDLVIAADGS

-221 ANFSVA
+221 ANFSVEL
-227 QDHAQV
+227 DHAQV

-254 SNNTVSI
+254 SSNTVSI

-274 ALSPTAFTKAV
+274 ALSPTAFTQAV
-285 MQAGGEALGE
+285 MQAGDQALGD
-295 MQLISPPVAFPLS
+295 MQLLSPPVAYPLS
-308 RQTCERTVQDDVVL
+308 RQTCERTVQDGVVL

-356 SYQSLADNSLLK
+356 SYQSLADRCLLK
-368 AYTRRRKADVLS
+368 AYTRRRKTDVLS
-380 MQLLTDGLFQLFASA
+380 MQLLTDGLFKVFSSA
-395 NPVLNSIRNV
+395 NPVLNSIRKT
-405 AWQLANQGLIKKTLQ
+405 AWQLANQGLIKKTLL

>member
-1 MTIAQSIAQTM
+1 MTTAQTLAQTT
-12 APGADHA
+12 APSADHVA
-19 ASLVVDVTVVGA
+19 PLVVDVTVVGA

-38 ALACHEAGYS
+38 ALACHQAGYS

-60 SQLNADANSLWNAS
+60 SQLNADANSLCNADS
-74 GQGATSTNWDAR
+74 QWDAR

-123 GVPLTLDAEDESAD
+123 GVPMSLDAEDESAD

-157 MTGMPVLFNLACVA
+157 MTGMPVLVNLPCVA

-183 KRTIQSSLVIAADGS
+183 KRTIQSGLVIAADGS

-213 SYAQLGIV
+213 SYAQRGIV
-221 ANFSVA
+221 ANFSVEL
-227 QDHAQV
+227 DHAHV
-233 ARQWFTSQRQDGGT
+233 ARQWFTSHRQDGGT

-254 SNNTVSI
+254 SSNTVSI

-274 ALSPTAFTKAV
+274 ALSPGAFTQAV
-285 MQAGGEALGE
+285 MQAGDQALGD
-295 MQLISPPVAFPLS
+295 MQLLSSPVAFPLN
-308 RQTCERTVQDDVVL
+308 RQTCERTVQDGVVL

-346 DLLASWQTKN
+346 DLLATWQTKN
-356 SYQSLADNSLLK
+356 SYQSLADSSLLK

-380 MQLLTDGLFQLFASA
+380 MQLLTDGLFQLFARA
-395 NPVLNSIRNV
+395 NPVLNSIRNA
-405 AWQLANQGLIKKTLQ
+405 AWQLANQGLIKKTLL

>member
-1 MTIAQSIAQTM
+1 MTTAQTIAQTM
-12 APGADHA
+12 APSADHA
-19 ASLVVDVTVVGA
+19 ASLRVDVTVVGA

-38 ALACHEAGYS
+38 ALACHQAGYS

-60 SQLNADANSLWNAS
+60 SQLNADANSLCNAHS
-74 GQGATSTNWDAR
+74 QWDAR

-123 GVPLTLDAEDESAD
+123 GVPMSLETEDESAD

-157 MTGMPVLFNLACVA
+157 MTGMPVLVNLACVG

-183 KRTIQSSLVIAADGS
+183 KRTIHSDLVIAADGS

-221 ANFSVA
+221 ANFSVEL
-227 QDHAQV
+227 DHAQV

-254 SNNTVSI
+254 SSNTVSI

-274 ALSPTAFTKAV
+274 ALSPTAFTQAV
-285 MQAGGEALGE
+285 MQAGDQALGD
-295 MQLISPPVAFPLS
+295 MQLLSPPVAYPLS
-308 RQTCERTVQDDVVL
+308 RQTCERTVQDGVVL

-356 SYQSLADNSLLK
+356 SYQSLADRCLLK

-380 MQLLTDGLFQLFASA
+380 MQLLTDGLFKVFSSA
-395 NPVLNSIRNV
+395 NPVLNSIRKT
-405 AWQLANQGLIKKTLQ
+405 AWQLANQGLIKKTLL

>member
-1 MTIAQSIAQTM
+1 MTIAPSEN
-12 APGADHA
+12 HA
-19 ASLVVDVTVVGA
+19 LSLRVDVTVVGA

-38 ALACHEAGYS
+38 ALACHKAGYN
-48 VALLDSGPGLTQ
+48 VALLDSGPRLTEAQ
-60 SQLNADANSLWNAS
+60 VNADANSLS
-74 GQGATSTNWDAR
+74 DTSSQWDAR

-123 GVPLTLDAEDESAD
+123 EVLLSLEAEDESAD

-148 AQALHERVS
+148 AQSLHERVS
-157 MTGMPVLFNLACVA
+157 MTGMPVVFNDGCTG

-183 KRTIQSSLVIAADGS
+183 KRTIQSALVIAADGS
-198 QSWLRQQLGITVQKK
+198 QSWLRQQLGINVQKK

-227 QDHAQV
+227 QGHANV
-233 ARQWFTSQRQDGGT
+233 ARQWFTSHRHDGGT

-274 ALSPTAFTKAV
+274 ALSPTAFTQAV
-285 MQAGGEALGE
+285 MQAGGQALGD
-295 MQLISPPVAFPLS
+295 MRLLSPPVAFPLS
-308 RQTCERTVQDDVVL
+308 RQTCERTVQDGVVL

-346 DLLASWQTKN
+346 DLLASLQTKN
-356 SYQSLADNSLLK
+356 SYQSLADSRLLK

-380 MQLLTDGLFQLFASA
+380 MQLLTDGLFQVFSSA
-395 NPVLNSIRNV
+395 NPVLNSIRNT
-405 AWQLANQGLIKKTLQ
+405 AWRVANQGLIKKTLL
-420 ALALKL
+420 AFALKL

>member
-1 MTIAQSIAQTM
+1 MTTAQTIAQTTS
-12 APGADHA
+12 PSADHVA
-19 ASLVVDVTVVGA
+19 PLVVDVTVVGA

-38 ALACHEAGYS
+38 ALACHQAGYS

-60 SQLNADANSLWNAS
+60 SQLNADANSLCNDHS
-74 GQGATSTNWDAR
+74 QWDAR

-123 GVPLTLDAEDESAD
+123 GVPMSLDAEDESAD

-157 MTGMPVLFNLACVA
+157 MTGMPVLFNHGCVA

-221 ANFSVA
+221 ANFSVEL
-227 QDHAQV
+227 DHAHV
-233 ARQWFTSQRQDGGT
+233 ARQWFTSHRQDGGT

-254 SNNTVSI
+254 SSNTVSI

-274 ALSPTAFTKAV
+274 ALSPSAFTQAV
-285 MQAGGEALGE
+285 MQAGGQALGD
-295 MQLISPPVAFPLS
+295 MRLLSPPVAFPLS
-308 RQTCERTVQDDVVL
+308 RQTCERTVQDGVVL

-356 SYQSLADNSLLK
+356 SYQSLADSRLLN

-380 MQLLTDGLFQLFASA
+380 MQLLTDGLFQIFAST
-395 NPVLNSIRNV
+395 NPVLNSIRNA
-405 AWQLANQGLIKKTLQ
+405 AWQLANQGLVKKTLL

>member
-1 MTIAQSIAQTM
+1 MTTAQTIAQTT
-12 APGADHA
+12 APSADHVA
-19 ASLVVDVTVVGA
+19 PLVVDVTVVGA

-38 ALACHEAGYS
+38 ALACHQAGYS

-60 SQLNADANSLWNAS
+60 SQLNADANSLCNDHS
-74 GQGATSTNWDAR
+74 QWDAR

-123 GVPLTLDAEDESAD
+123 GVPMSLDAEDESAD

-157 MTGMPVLFNLACVA
+157 MTGMPVLFNHGCVA

-221 ANFSVA
+221 ANFSVEL
-227 QDHAQV
+227 DHAHV
-233 ARQWFTSQRQDGGT
+233 ARQWFTSHRQDGGT

-254 SNNTVSI
+254 SSNTVSI

-274 ALSPTAFTKAV
+274 ALSPGAFTQAV
-285 MQAGGEALGE
+285 MQAGGQALGD
-295 MQLISPPVAFPLS
+295 MRLLSPPVAFPLS
-308 RQTCERTVQDDVVL
+308 RQTCERTVQDGVVL

-356 SYQSLADNSLLK
+356 SYQSLADSRLLK

-380 MQLLTDGLFQLFASA
+380 MQLLTDGLFQLFARA
-395 NPVLNSIRNV
+395 NPVLNSIRNA
-405 AWQLANQGLIKKTLQ
+405 AWQLANQGLIKKTLL